1 MKRYIF
7 LAMFIAMALG
17 IQAQYYMNLWY
28 NDTLLKLPV
37 LTIDSVTFT
46 DYIPDDPQG
55 PELPTEPTQI
65 DALFSVGEGI
75 VVSFSPGNLQY
86 HPVNNTWRFAENQWD
101 YVGEANANISATYDG
116 WIDLFGWGTGDNPL
130 KTSMNGDDYQTFVD
144 WGTNQIGN
152 DAPNTW
158 RTLTKDEWMCLL
170 YYRTNAESLFALG
183 QVNGVNG
190 LIILPDRWSTPE
202 EVTFVP
208 STQQGLVWD
217 KRYYSNAAADN
228 FAHNVY
234 TLEQWAIMQNAGA
247 VFIPAAGNRK
257 GTNTFYVNEIGYCW
271 SSTKYGVTYAYNL
284 LFGSTT
290 LDLQRANYLYY
301 AFPVRLAKNM
311 VYVPDDQGISTTGTE
326 NGYEWVDLGLLS
338 GVKWATCNVGAN
350 SPEEYGDYFAWG
362 EVEPKDEYSW
372 STYKWCDGRAD
383 ALTKYNDQSSY
394 GATDYKNF
402 LDVEDDA
409 AAVNLGGTWRTP
421 TKMEFEELHG
431 QCSWNWTTINGVDG
445 YQVVG
450 PNGNSIFLPAAGMYC
465 DNDLGSFNIGSWGY
479 YWTSLLDFSM
489 NAYSSIFNNSSH
501 YCYRNYTR
509 IDGFPVRA
517 VCNATNEEVPEE
529 PVEPEE
535 PDTPTEPEEPTNPS
549 AGIGVFSVSADK
561 QVAFSPGNL
570 QYHPANDEWRFAES
584 QTDYIGADNAN
595 ISADYDGWLDLF
607 GWSTSSTN
615 FGVSTSTDYNDYS
628 GSFVDWGTNQI
639 GADAPNTW
647 RTLTGDEWNYLL
659 KNRPN
664 ASSLCGV
671 AQVSGVNGL
680 ILLPDTWVC
689 PEGISGFTP
698 GFVEWEGEGYNQ
710 HQQLGPDT
718 WAALEASGAIFL
730 PAAGQRSG
738 GSVGVVN
745 KWGFYWSAL
754 TAYHNSSAYYLRIE
768 DCGISMSQS
777 SRDTGFS
784 VRLVKDIEGGGA
796 TPDTPDTPDPEPE
809 PDPIEPYKSIGIFTV
824 GEGKA
829 ISFAPGNL
837 QYTQSTNTWSFA
849 ENQWEFIGDAN
860 VENENLANNI
870 DMFGWSTD
878 NAITPF
884 GISTSGQDADYYG
897 SFVDWGT
904 NQIGNDAPN
913 TWRTLSNEE
922 WVYLIEKRSRAERLY
937 GIAQVAN
944 VNGFILLP
952 DNWDNSINLA
962 FNFKYGLSPTFSYSD
977 HQSFT
982 AEQWEIL
989 ESLGAVF
996 LPAYGRRQ
1004 GTNVYGGKYGSYW
1017 SSTALSDAYA
1027 YDIEFGPNRIYPNYS
1042 DCHFYGQFVR
1052 LVKDIVTNET
1062 PDTPDTPENTEN
1074 GYEYVDLGLSVKWAT
1089 CNVGASKPEEYGDYF
1104 AWGEVEPKDTYD
1116 WSTYKW
1122 CEGSNTSLTKYC
1134 IHSNDGSVDNKT
1146 TLEAT
1151 DDAATANWGGSWRM
1165 PTEAE
1170 FQELSEN
1177 CTWTWKIR
1185 NGIGGFEITS
1195 NKEGYT
1201 YVSIFIPAAGHMRDS
1216 ALKHMGDGCNYWS
1229 STLFTYGLESYS
1241 AKYLSIYYW
1250 HTDASIFDSQRYFG
1264 RSVRPVCQ

>member
-7 LAMFIAMALG
+7 LAMFVAVALG
-17 IQAQYYMNLWY
+17 MQAQYYMNLWY

-217 KRYYSNAAADN
+217 KIYYSNVSADN

-290 LDLQRANYLYY
+290 LDLQRVNYLYY

-383 ALTKYNDQSSY
+383 ALTKYNGQSSY

-421 TKMEFEELHG
+421 TKMEFDELHG
-431 QCSWNWTTINGVDG
+431 QCFWNWTTINGVDG

-561 QVAFSPGNL
+561 QVAFSKGNL
-570 QYHPANDEWRFAES
+570 QYHPANNEWRFAEN
-584 QTDYIGADNAN
+584 QTDYIGEAN
-595 ISADYDGWLDLF
+595 SNCSSTYNGWLDLF
-607 GWSTSSTN
+607 GWSTSANN
-615 FGVSTSTDYNDYS
+615 FGVSTSTSFSDYS
-628 GSFVDWGTNQI
+628 GSFVDWGSNQI
-639 GADAPNTW
+639 GSDAPKTW
-647 RTLTGDEWNYLL
+647 RTLTYDEWKYLCRE
-659 KNRPN
+659 RPN
-664 ASSLCGV
+664 YSNLCGV
-671 AQVSGVNGL
+671 AQVNGVNGL
-680 ILLPDTWVC
+680 IFLPDNWTC
-689 PEGISGFTP
+689 PSGVTFKSGFHSEDS
-698 GFVEWEGEGYNQ
+698 VEAYGQYQTFSAEQWSK
-710 HQQLGPDT
+710 
-718 WAALEASGAIFL
+718 LEAAGAVFL
-730 PAAGQRSG
+730 PASG
-738 GSVGVVN
+738 RRY
-745 KWGFYWSAL
+745 GFEVKYVQDRGYYWSA
-754 TAYHNSSAYYLRIE
+754 TECGGYDAYCFSFSSVATYIFYYFRE
-768 DCGISMSQS
+768 CGQ
-777 SRDTGFS
+777 S
-784 VRLVKDIEGGGA
+784 VRLVKD
-796 TPDTPDTPDPEPE
+796 
-809 PDPIEPYKSIGIFTV
+809 
-824 GEGKA
+824 
-829 ISFAPGNL
+829 L
-837 QYTQSTNTWSFA
+837 
-849 ENQWEFIGDAN
+849 
-860 VENENLANNI
+860 
-870 DMFGWSTD
+870 
-878 NAITPF
+878 
-884 GISTSGQDADYYG
+884 
-897 SFVDWGT
+897 
-904 NQIGNDAPN
+904 
-913 TWRTLSNEE
+913 
-922 WVYLIEKRSRAERLY
+922 
-937 GIAQVAN
+937 
-944 VNGFILLP
+944 
-952 DNWDNSINLA
+952 
-962 FNFKYGLSPTFSYSD
+962 
-977 HQSFT
+977 
-982 AEQWEIL
+982 
-989 ESLGAVF
+989 
-996 LPAYGRRQ
+996 
-1004 GTNVYGGKYGSYW
+1004 
-1017 SSTALSDAYA
+1017 
-1027 YDIEFGPNRIYPNYS
+1027 
-1042 DCHFYGQFVR
+1042 
-1052 LVKDIVTNET
+1052 
-1062 PDTPDTPENTEN
+1062 
-1074 GYEYVDLGLSVKWAT
+1074 
-1089 CNVGASKPEEYGDYF
+1089 
-1104 AWGEVEPKDTYD
+1104 
-1116 WSTYKW
+1116 
-1122 CEGSNTSLTKYC
+1122 
-1134 IHSNDGSVDNKT
+1134 
-1146 TLEAT
+1146 
-1151 DDAATANWGGSWRM
+1151 
-1165 PTEAE
+1165 
-1170 FQELSEN
+1170 
-1177 CTWTWKIR
+1177 
-1185 NGIGGFEITS
+1185 
-1195 NKEGYT
+1195 
-1201 YVSIFIPAAGHMRDS
+1201 
-1216 ALKHMGDGCNYWS
+1216 
-1229 STLFTYGLESYS
+1229 
-1241 AKYLSIYYW
+1241 
-1250 HTDASIFDSQRYFG
+1250 
-1264 RSVRPVCQ
+1264 